1 MKTATLCVSTLLV
14 LTAACKGGGQTT
26 GPSTSTASAATAEI
40 KLTGAAKAGFVSNGL
55 LSRGKKV
62 VSKRSG
68 AEALTDGKYKVA
80 FWKAGTPSE
89 ERPATAAIEIGK
101 GPSRLLLTWTASGNY
116 DYTDTTFGAPGAYKI
131 ETSADSTNGEDG
143 SWKTALAVKDNDVKT
158 RVHAFDFANQTWVR
172 FSVSAP
178 TQKSAPNG
186 VTIDEIAIHDASQGV
201 NDTWFFLGDSISA
214 FAFDQE
220 SPAHQPSFADVVH
233 TQNSAYFPLMLN
245 GGIGGISSKEAL
257 ERLPKTLEANAD
269 AKIWAIG
276 LGTNDAAGD
285 ATSAVQFK
293 LNMQAIIDKLKAAGK
308 TPILAR
314 IPFASKE
321 HAHIDLFN
329 QVVDDLTK
337 ENKLTKGPDLYAH
350 FKAHPDEL
358 ADGIHPTNGGIVSI
372 NRLWAASVSSL
383 YK

>member
-1 MKTATLCVSTLLV
+1 MRKSVLC
-14 LTAACKGGGQTT
+14 AAIAVWIISGCKGNGQAAPPSSSASSLATT
-26 GPSTSTASAATAEI
+26 EV
-40 KLTGAAKAGFVSNGL
+40 KLTGAPKAGFVANGL

-68 AEALTDGKYKVA
+68 ADVLTDGKYKVA

-131 ETSADSTNGEDG
+131 ETSADSTDGENGT
-143 SWKTALAVKDNDVKT
+143 WKTALSVKDNDVKA
-158 RVHAFDFANQTWVR
+158 RAHAFDFTGQAWVR
-172 FSVSAP
+172 FSVSGT
-178 TQKSAPNG
+178 TQKSASNG
-186 VTIDEIAIHDASQGV
+186 VAIDEIAIHDASQGV
-201 NDTWFFLGDSISA
+201 NDTWLFLGDSIAA

-220 SPAHQPSFADVVH
+220 SPSHQPSFADLVH
-233 TQNSAYFPLMLN
+233 ADNGAYFPLMLN
-245 GGIGGISSKEAL
+245 GGIGGISSQEAL
-257 ERLPKTLEANAD
+257 LRLPKTLEANPD
-269 AKIWAIG
+269 VKMWAIG

-293 LNMQAIIDKLKAAGK
+293 LNMQAIVDKLKAAGK

-314 IPFASKE
+314 IPFASKD

-329 QVVDDLTK
+329 QVIDDLTK
-337 ENKLTKGPDLYAH
+337 ENKLTRGPDLYGH
-350 FKAHPDEL
+350 FKAHPEEL
-358 ADGIHPTNGGIVSI
+358 ADGIHPTNAGIVSI
-372 NRLWAASVSSL
+372 NRLWAAATTPL